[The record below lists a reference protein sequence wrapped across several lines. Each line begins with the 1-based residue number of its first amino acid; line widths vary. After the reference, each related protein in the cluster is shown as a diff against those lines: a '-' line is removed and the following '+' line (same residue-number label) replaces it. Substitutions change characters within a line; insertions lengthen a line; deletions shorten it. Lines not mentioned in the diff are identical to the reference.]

1 MISIEFEIQ
10 HVQIDELPRTL
21 LIHLTIFEHKL
32 LLFFLYLIVT
42 LLTKLYSLDRL
53 EVKIEDHKRLE
64 EIIGIYE
71 TNKFNG
77 GVGIQASRFNH
88 SCCSNAEG
96 VWNKEDGSREFRIV
110 KKVKSGETPCY

>member
-1 MISIEFEIQ
+1 M
-10 HVQIDELPRTL
+10 
-21 LIHLTIFEHKL
+21 
-32 LLFFLYLIVT
+32 
-42 LLTKLYSLDRL
+42 TKLYSLDRL
-53 EVKIEDHKRLE
+53 EVKLEDLKNLE

-110 KKVKSGETPCY
+110 KKVKSGETPVLKMALE

>member
-1 MISIEFEIQ
+1 MYCDLWISKFKKEQF
-10 HVQIDELPRTL
+10 PR
-21 LIHLTIFEHKL
+21 
-32 LLFFLYLIVT
+32 
-42 LLTKLYSLDRL
+42 KLYEEIRYSFDRL
-53 EVKIEDHKRLE
+53 DVKFGDSKRLE

-110 KKVKSGETPCY
+110 KKVKSGETPCYQPKSSAVRILQRTVKISD

>member
-1 MISIEFEIQ
+1 MYEIQ

-21 LIHLTIFEHKL
+21 LTHLTIFEPKL
-32 LLFFLYLIVT
+32 SILLFYFGYLIVT

-53 EVKIEDHKRLE
+53 EVKLEDLKNLE

-110 KKVKSGETPCY
+110 KKVKSGETPCD

>member
-1 MISIEFEIQ
+1 MNPNCQ
-10 HVQIDELPRTL
+10 Y
-21 LIHLTIFEHKL
+21 
-32 LLFFLYLIVT
+32 LFKFGYLHNCHFHEKIIRR
-42 LLTKLYSLDRL
+42 YSFDRL
-53 EVKIEDHKRLE
+53 DVKFGDSKRLE

-96 VWNKEDGSREFRIV
+96 VWNKQDGTREFRVV

>member
-1 MISIEFEIQ
+1 M
-10 HVQIDELPRTL
+10 
-21 LIHLTIFEHKL
+21 TIVESKIVNTCFY
-32 LLFFLYLIVT
+32 FGYLIVT
-42 LLTKLYSLDRL
+42 LLKKLYSLDRL
-53 EVKIEDHKRLE
+53 EVKLEDHKRLE

-110 KKVKSGETPCY
+110 KKIKSGETLVIS